1 MQLLKLPQA
10 TFVNLIFYRTEV
22 QQIMTEIDLGYRSTD
37 YITTAQKHM
46 DSGNIQECLRV
57 LKSGV
62 QIGAEPKHLLI
73 TAHNNALNGMKKLM
87 TIPSAKKN
95 IQPKQNIFTG
105 NINIELLK

>member
-1 MQLLKLPQA
+1 MILSRTDIQEA
-10 TFVNLIFYRTEV
+10 T
-22 QQIMTEIDLGYRSTD
+22 TEIDLGYRSTD

-62 QIGAEPKHLLI
+62 QIGAEPKQLLI
-73 TAHNNALNGMKKLM
+73 TAHNNALSGMKKLL

-95 IQPKQNIFTG
+95 NIKPKQNIFSG
-105 NINIELLK
+105 NINTI